1 MHGRESL
8 HRGFANAST
17 HTHSTLSAETTPV
30 QVLYRFHPLY
40 GATVQIVRRPKRGD
54 GAVSVIDPTGRRLKI
69 PVWMLLPDSA
79 KIKIAEQAYL
89 NKEALLSLASLVST
103 PREME
108 DRVHANLLPAV
119 VDTCKGGQRAAT
131 TISGPGDRKSGD
143 HGTDRRHDTKRTD
156 RSHGSRSGGGLSNGR
171 RKSR

>member
-1 MHGRESL
+1 M
-8 HRGFANAST
+8 
-17 HTHSTLSAETTPV
+17 
-30 QVLYRFHPLY
+30 
-40 GATVQIVRRPKRGD
+40 RRPKRGD

-89 NKEALLSLASLVST
+89 NKEALLSVASLVST

-119 VDTCKGGQRAAT
+119 VDTWKGGQHAAT
-131 TISGPGDRKSGD
+131 TTPGPGDRKKGC
-143 HGTDRRHDTKRTD
+143 RRAHRRRRPRRTD
-156 RSHGSRSGGGLSNGR
+156 RTHDPHSAGGLSNRR
-171 RKSR
+171 RKS